1 MTFILNKC
9 YGGFSL
15 SQFAIDKLGLKSH
28 SYGYDF
34 DNSNSQMVNALASLI
49 AEFGSEK
56 CSGSCAKLRVVEI
69 PDCATDYQIDEYD
82 GFETIIYVVDG
93 KIYRV

>member
-15 SQFAIDKLGLKSH
+15 SQFAIDKLGLESH
-28 SYGYDF
+28 FDF
-34 DNSNSQMVNALASLI
+34 DISDSLMVDALASLI
-49 AEFGSEK
+49 TEFGSEK
-56 CSGSCAKLRVVEI
+56 CSGSFAKLRVVEI

-82 GFETIIYVVDG
+82 GFETIIYVVNG
-93 KIYRV
+93 KIYRA

>member
-15 SQFAIDKLGLKSH
+15 SQFAIDKLGLSSH

-34 DNSNSQMVNALASLI
+34 DNSDPLMVDALASLI
-49 AEFGSEK
+49 TEFGSEK
-56 CSGSCAKLRVVEI
+56 CSGSLAKLRVVEI
-69 PDCATDYQIDEYD
+69 PDCATDYEIDEYD

-93 KIYRV
+93 KIYHA